1 MKIHNVKFARWQIHG
16 MYEKGKM
23 KLFSNYGKI
32 KIIVDVLYVL
42 GLNKKLLSVGTIA
55 NKGNIMVLNFGNCLV
70 IQNKDPNII
79 MAKGVKDVPKNG
91 L

>member
-1 MKIHNVKFARWQIHG
+1 

-42 GLNKKLLSVGTIA
+42 GFNNKLLSVGTIA
-55 NKGNIMVLNFGNCLV
+55 NKCNIMVLDFGKCLV
-70 IQNKDPNII
+70 TQKKDPNII
-79 MAKGVKDVPKNG
+79 VAKGVKDIPKNG
-91 L
+91 LYK